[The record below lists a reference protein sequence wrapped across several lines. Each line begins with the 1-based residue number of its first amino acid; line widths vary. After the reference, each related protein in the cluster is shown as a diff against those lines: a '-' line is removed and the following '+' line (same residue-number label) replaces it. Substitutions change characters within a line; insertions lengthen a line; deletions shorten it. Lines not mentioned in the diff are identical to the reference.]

1 MNRIA
6 VVAGAALIVALG
18 VVGFVLVR
26 GGSARQPVAFSHR
39 LHVEEAGT
47 LCADCH
53 LYAETGM
60 RATIPNVDICAYCHS
75 EPLTESPDEA
85 RVVEYIVSGEPIPWQ
100 KVNVMPDHVFFSHRR
115 HTAIAELECQT
126 CHGSVAQ
133 MDEALSRPLIRI
145 TMDRCMSCHEEGEA
159 SNDCILCH
167 R

>member
-1 MNRIA
+1 MRRIA
-6 VVAGAALIVALG
+6 ALVGAVLVVALG

-39 LHVEEAGT
+39 QHVEDASM
-47 LCADCH
+47 LCTDCH

-85 RVVEYIVSGEPIPWQ
+85 RVVEHIASGEPIPWQ
-100 KVNVMPDHVFFSHRR
+100 KVHVTPDHVFFSHRR

-126 CHGSVAQ
+126 CHGSVEE
-133 MDEALSRPLIRI
+133 MDEALTRPLVRI
-145 TMDRCMSCHEEGEA
+145 TMDRCISCHEEDEA